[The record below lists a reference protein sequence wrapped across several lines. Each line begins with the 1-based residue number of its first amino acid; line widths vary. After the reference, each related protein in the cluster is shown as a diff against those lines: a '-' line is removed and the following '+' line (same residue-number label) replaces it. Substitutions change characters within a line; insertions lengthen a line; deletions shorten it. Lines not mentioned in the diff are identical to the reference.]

1 LEVDL
6 EELEPL
12 EQLTAPLQAV
22 IADLRGQLSA
32 AQQQEFE
39 LGEFELRDGSAPPE
53 AAAVPAPAPAPSAP
67 TMKHEKAVSIWRDAA
82 ADGLAKMGSS
92 LHGALMS
99 DTKLR
104 EIFDHIDMDKGGTI
118 DKNEL
123 RIALEGAGKN
133 LSDQTITAM
142 MNAADNDSNGEIEF
156 EEFANIMKGVKANS
170 AASTIGRKVR
180 ARQQSSKAKTKKGVT
195 EVAKSKALDR
205 RSLDRAVGEALLARK
220 SNPQE
225 LVREWDRKQKGAIN
239 RIEFRQGCRE
249 SLGLNFDNKDLDEWF
264 DKIDAD
270 KGGTIDVSELKT
282 ALRMLQEKAV
292 SDQRV
297 REELGA
303 RMVALK
309 AKIAAM
315 DALLDVTSAA
325 LNAATDAASK
335 LAAHRALPAIDA
347 RIGEKLNSKLRS
359 ESHEKGADF
368 DDLCAAWNVA
378 RKTTHWVDK
387 EEFLKLASTC
397 LTEVTQKRQKAEASK
412 AGVVAR
418 TAEERNKEQMMTTEE
433 KERHLQRTGL
443 AAVNV
448 SEEDVSALF
457 DRLLAQKAQK
467 EPRDERY
474 EALLEIKPMMRVLM
488 AADPARKQ
496 LDAALFET
504 ASSMRDAAL
513 EQQGRMKQVVR
524 DFAVNEVAEAA
535 AAEAKAKAEAEAAE
549 EAKKE
554 AAAAKKAAAASK
566 PAAALPAYMT
576 GGKGTE
582 GEGEVAVTA
591 AEDGAAAAASAA
603 PALVAATKEPA
614 VDVADADDALLSKLA
629 SVDGNAYNSPA
640 EEAAAAPAPA

>member
-1 LEVDL
+1 MLWQGRAMAPKKLNTKGSASSGSTPQKSDRPQLSNRPPASSRNSSRKKVLSTKDKLDALEEDKKVKAKAKAKRDAPEVILEVDL

-133 LSDQTITAM
+133 LSDQAITAM

-325 LNAATDAASK
+325 LNAVSGSLLWPRARRRHYDASR
-335 LAAHRALPAIDA
+335 RALGP
-347 RIGEKLNSKLRS
+347 
-359 ESHEKGADF
+359 
-368 DDLCAAWNVA
+368 
-378 RKTTHWVDK
+378 
-387 EEFLKLASTC
+387 
-397 LTEVTQKRQKAEASK
+397 
-412 AGVVAR
+412 
-418 TAEERNKEQMMTTEE
+418 
-433 KERHLQRTGL
+433 GL
-443 AAVNV
+443 FGRCCRRRAAVPMAV
-448 SEEDVSALF
+448 PPSSRLARLAGAFPPPTSAPCPP
-457 DRLLAQKAQK
+457 LA
-467 EPRDERY
+467 PP
-474 EALLEIKPMMRVLM
+474 LTP
-488 AADPARKQ
+488 
-496 LDAALFET
+496 
-504 ASSMRDAAL
+504 
-513 EQQGRMKQVVR
+513 
-524 DFAVNEVAEAA
+524 
-535 AAEAKAKAEAEAAE
+535 
-549 EAKKE
+549 
-554 AAAAKKAAAASK
+554 
-566 PAAALPAYMT
+566 LP
-576 GGKGTE
+576 
-582 GEGEVAVTA
+582 
-591 AEDGAAAAASAA
+591 
-603 PALVAATKEPA
+603 
-614 VDVADADDALLSKLA
+614 
-629 SVDGNAYNSPA
+629 GNRRGL
-640 EEAAAAPAPA
+640 